1 MNEDEWLTGT
11 DFTAH
16 ARYAAEHLSPRR
28 QRLLAVAFCR
38 AAGALLDHPDL
49 TDALDVID
57 QYADELAPPAAV
69 ARARQE
75 CRAVASEVY
84 NAYSAAVDAAAQHLV
99 MRAVVWEV
107 AGNPF
112 REPHFSEEL
121 RTDTAM
127 SLACQMYDNREFSA
141 MPILADAIQD
151 AGCDDEVLLAHCRN
165 PGEHVRGCWVLD
177 LVLGK

>member
-69 ARARQE
+69 ARARGVP
-75 CRAVASEVY
+75 RSRVGGV
-84 NAYSAAVDAAAQHLV
+84 
-99 MRAVVWEV
+99 
-107 AGNPF
+107 
-112 REPHFSEEL
+112 
-121 RTDTAM
+121 
-127 SLACQMYDNREFSA
+127 
-141 MPILADAIQD
+141 
-151 AGCDDEVLLAHCRN
+151 
-165 PGEHVRGCWVLD
+165 
-177 LVLGK
+177 